1 VRYLED
7 LKAGETAES
16 APRQVTESELLAF
29 ARLYDPQ
36 YFHSDPEAARA
47 SSFGGLIASGIFTMA
62 IWRALDHQM
71 APDIA
76 WICGVAWDDVR
87 FPLPVRPGDTL
98 RARSCCLSA
107 RASGKDRTRGIAV
120 FHYELVNQRDELVFT
135 CRSTN
140 LIERRPPRAARLAC
154 TDW

>member
-7 LKAGETAES
+7 LSVGETCES
-16 APRQVTESELLAF
+16 APRQVTEEELLAF

-36 YFHSDPEAARA
+36 YFHADPIAARG

-87 FPLPVRPGDTL
+87 FPQAVRPGDTL
-98 RARSCCLSA
+98 RARSRCLSL
-107 RASGKDRTRGIAV
+107 RPSGKDPGRGVTV
-120 FHYELVNQRDELVFT
+120 FRYELLNQSDAVVFT
-135 CRSTN
+135 CESTN
-140 LIERRPPRAARLAC
+140 LIERRPPGAG
-154 TDW
+154 

>member
-1 VRYLED
+1 MRYLED
-7 LKAGETAES
+7 LSVGETCES
-16 APRQVTESELLAF
+16 APRQVTEEELLAF

-36 YFHSDPEAARA
+36 YFHADPVAARS

-87 FPLPVRPGDTL
+87 FPLAVRPGDTL
-98 RARSCCLSA
+98 RARSRCLSL
-107 RASGKDRTRGIAV
+107 RPSGKDPRRGVTV
-120 FHYELVNQRDELVFT
+120 FRYELLNQRDDVVFT
-135 CRSTN
+135 CESTN
-140 LIERRPPRAARLAC
+140 LIERGPPGAG
-154 TDW
+154 

>member
-7 LKAGETAES
+7 LSVGESAES
-16 APRQVTESELLAF
+16 AGRHVTAAELLAF

-36 YFHSDPEAARA
+36 YFHADAEAAKGSR
-47 SSFGGLIASGIFTMA
+47 FGGLIASGIFTMA

-76 WICGVAWDDVR
+76 WICGVAWDEVR
-87 FPLPVRPGDTL
+87 FPLAVRPGDTL
-98 RARSCCLSA
+98 RARSRCLEL
-107 RASGKDRTRGIAV
+107 RPSGKDPGRGVGV
-120 FHYELVNQRDELVFT
+120 FQYELLNQHDQLVFT

-140 LIERRPPRAARLAC
+140 LIERRPGRQR
-154 TDW
+154 

>member
-1 VRYLED
+1 
-7 LKAGETAES
+7 
-16 APRQVTESELLAF
+16 VTEAELLAF

-36 YFHSDPEAARA
+36 YFHADPQAAKA

-62 IWRALDHQM
+62 IWRALDHKM

-87 FPLPVRPGDTL
+87 FLLAVRPGDTL
-98 RARSCCLSA
+98 RARSRCLSA
-107 RASGKDRTRGIAV
+107 RASQKDPGRGVTV
-120 FHYELVNQRDELVFT
+120 FQYELVNQHDEPVFT

-140 LIERRPPRAARLAC
+140 LIERRPAPAP
-154 TDW
+154 